1 MTHYLVHH
9 FLERCADDEPERL
22 FLIHEN
28 DRASYGQVEQAANRL
43 AHLLIENGVRRG
55 DRVGLLAHN
64 SRQAVE
70 SYYAVLKAGAV
81 VVPLNTAADGRTL
94 RGFLADCNATALIVG
109 PRFEKPVSEA
119 IATLPELRLLVTP
132 EPEKLANPPAHIT
145 VLANAAALTAS
156 NAPPRIMPTDL
167 ELASIVY
174 TSGSTG
180 QPRGAMLSHL
190 NLVANARSIVSY
202 LELSATDRVLQ
213 ILPFY
218 YVYGKSVLNTHAA
231 AGASIVIENRF
242 MFPGTALDT
251 LQNEAC
257 TGLSGVPSTYAIL
270 LNKTD
275 FAERSL
281 PALRYLTQAGGPMS
295 PELTKRLMAAQPRA
309 RLYVMYGATEASA
322 RLTYL
327 DPHDLPEK
335 IGSIGK
341 AIPNVEIRVL
351 REDGTECDVDEPGEL
366 VARGSNIMRG
376 YWGAP
381 EETAQVLSQHGYHT
395 GDLGRR
401 DAEGFLWVV
410 GRKKDMI
417 KAGAHRIAAKE
428 IEDAI
433 LEYAEVHE
441 VAVIGVPDEILGEAI
456 KALVVFR
463 GDATAGEQGLT
474 LFLKKRLPAYKQPSI
489 IESRADL
496 PKNESGKIMKQ
507 KLKEQERAER
517 HS

>member
-1 MTHYLVHH
+1 MNPYLVHH
-9 FLERCADDEPERL
+9 FLELQAEDEPERL
-22 FLIHEN
+22 FLIHES
-28 DRASYGQVEQAANRL
+28 DRATYGEVEQAANRI
-43 AHLLIENGVRRG
+43 AHLLLENGVRRG

-64 SRQAVE
+64 SRLTVE
-70 SYYAVLKAGAV
+70 CYYGALKAGAV

-94 RGFLADCNATALIVG
+94 RGFLVDCGATALLAG
-109 PRFEKPVSEA
+109 PRFEKAVSEA
-119 IATLPELRLLVTP
+119 VAALPGLKLLVVP
-132 EPEKLANPPAHIT
+132 DPAKLGETPAHIN
-145 VLANAAALTAS
+145 VLAHAAATSAS
-156 NAPPRIMPTDL
+156 NTPPRLTPTDL

-190 NLVANARSIVSY
+190 NLVSNARSIVSY
-202 LELSATDRVLQ
+202 LELSARDRVLQ

-231 AGASIVIENRF
+231 AGACVVIENRF
-242 MFPGTALDT
+242 LFPGTALDT

-281 PALRYLTQAGGPMS
+281 PSLRYLTQAGGPMS

-309 RLYVMYGATEASA
+309 RLFVMYGATEASA

-327 DPHDLPEK
+327 DPHELPEK
-335 IGSIGK
+335 AGSIGK
-341 AIPNVEIRVL
+341 PIPNVEMRVL
-351 REDGTECDVDEPGEL
+351 REDGSECSVDEPGEL

-381 EETAQVLSQHGYHT
+381 EETAQVLTEHGYHT

-401 DAEGFLWVV
+401 DADGFLWVV

-433 LEYAEVHE
+433 LEYKDVHE

-456 KALVVFR
+456 KAFVVFR
-463 GDATAGEQGLT
+463 GDAAVGTAGLEA
-474 LFLKKRLPAYKQPSI
+474 FLKKRLPAYKQPSI
-489 IESRADL
+489 IQARLDL
-496 PKNESGKIMKQ
+496 PKNEAGKIMKQ
-507 KLKEQERAER
+507 QLKDLQEPQTK
-517 HS
+517 